1 MGIDGIQGKRDK
13 LQIEQE
19 HGQKTN
25 AGGRPNA
32 FPIHQED
39 QVQFSSET
47 QEFLRIRNMVDAAPD
62 IRQDLVDELR
72 RQISQGAYHVPSS
85 DIAEAI
91 LDTWV

>member
-19 HGQKTN
+19 YGQKPH
-25 AGGRPNA
+25 AGGRSKGGSVN
-32 FPIHQED
+32 QED

-47 QEFLRIRNMVDAAPD
+47 QEFLRIRNLVDAAPD